1 MNNQPDH
8 SKEPKDPLLMEHEAD
23 GIKEL
28 DNLLPRWWV
37 WLFYLT
43 IVFSIAYMGYYHVFN
58 VGDLQA
64 AEYAKEAKAGEEIK
78 SAALAKFE
86 SAMSSLEPLK
96 DQTALDKGQVLFVQ
110 LCAPCHRPDGGGLV
124 GPNICDDYWIHGS
137 NYVDTVKT
145 IVNGVPEKGMLTWR
159 GLLKPNEIQAVAS
172 YIYTLRGTKP
182 PNPKP
187 REDQAQP
194 QKPNE
199 YE

>member
-1 MNNQPDH
+1 MNNQPGH

-37 WLFYLT
+37 WLFYIT

-86 SAMSSLEPLK
+86 SSMSSLEPIK
-96 DQTALDKGQVLFVQ
+96 
-110 LCAPCHRPDGGGLV
+110 
-124 GPNICDDYWIHGS
+124 
-137 NYVDTVKT
+137 
-145 IVNGVPEKGMLTWR
+145 
-159 GLLKPNEIQAVAS
+159 
-172 YIYTLRGTKP
+172 
-182 PNPKP
+182 
-187 REDQAQP
+187 DQAQFP
-194 QKPNE
+194 WHEARKVDHYYLDVNSMTRPLRLQLLLVTRH
-199 YE
+199 YL